1 MNDADAKDV
10 LEAMRSALIELAK
23 IQEPVNERLDHE
35 QVLALSDVQEAI
47 ALAYTRAGG
56 EPIKG
61 ICVMCGQPF
70 PEGPDY
76 TGPICGYCERSYGPA
91 DDE

>member
-1 MNDADAKDV
+1 MTTDAQD
-10 LEAMRSALIELAK
+10 LMEAARTALVELAK
-23 IQEPVNERLDHE
+23 IREAVNEHLDHE
-35 QVLALSDVQEAI
+35 HFLALSDAQQTL

-61 ICVMCGQPF
+61 ICQMCGQPF
-70 PEGPDY
+70 SEGPDLK
-76 TGPICGYCERSYGPA
+76 GPICGYCERSYGPA